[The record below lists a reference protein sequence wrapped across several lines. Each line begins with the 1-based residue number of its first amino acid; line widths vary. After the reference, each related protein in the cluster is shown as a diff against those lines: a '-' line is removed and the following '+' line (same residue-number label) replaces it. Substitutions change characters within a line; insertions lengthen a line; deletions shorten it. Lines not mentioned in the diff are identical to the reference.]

1 MQRANRMGNHSTIIK
16 DVGQLVEWLAKGEKP
31 AVDWRIGTEHEKF
44 LFHRDSLRPVAYD
57 GDSGVEAMLNALC
70 KVIGDKATPII
81 EKGKIIGLKD
91 GDGGSVSLEP
101 GGQLELSGAPLL
113 NLHQTC
119 AETGRHL
126 RHMRAVSSALGVG
139 MLGIGFQPKWRRDDI
154 SWMPKG
160 RYRIMRNHM
169 PKVGT
174 MGLDMMLRSST
185 VQVNLDYA
193 DEADMRRKFRTS
205 LALQPI
211 ATALFAN
218 SPFKDGKPSGWLSG
232 RAHVWTDT
240 DNARCGVP
248 SCVFDPHF
256 GYEQWIDYILDVP
269 MYFLHRG
276 EDYVDV
282 AGKSFRDYLA
292 GTLAGF
298 EGEPPQMAD
307 FEDHITTAF
316 PEVRLKQYLEMRG
329 ADSGSW
335 ANICALPAYWV
346 GLLYCDEALDEAE
359 DLVRDINA
367 DDVMA
372 ARLSVAKDGL
382 RGKLGAHDVATLAKK
397 TIDIAS
403 KGLRNRGIFDDG
415 GDDESGFLQ
424 PLRKVIAT
432 QKTPAEV
439 MLDLYHSDWAEDID
453 QVFTSNQY

>member
-1 MQRANRMGNHSTIIK
+1 MGNHSTIIK

-31 AVDWRIGTEHEKF
+31 AADWRIGTEHEKF

-57 GDSGVEAMLNALC
+57 GDSGVEAVLDALC
-70 KVIGDKATPII
+70 KAIGDKATPII

-101 GGQLELSGAPLL
+101 GGQLELSGAPLS

-160 RYRIMRNHM
+160 RYQIMRNHM

-174 MGLDMMLRSST
+174 MGLDMMLRSCT

-193 DEADMRRKFRTS
+193 DEDDMRRKFRTS

-218 SPFKDGKPSGWLSG
+218 SPFQDGKPSGWLSG

-282 AGKSFRDYLA
+282 AGKSFRDYLS

-298 EGEPPQMAD
+298 EGEPPEMAD

-346 GLLYCDEALDEAE
+346 GLLYCDDALAEAE
-359 DLVRDINA
+359 DLVRDIGA
-367 DDVMA
+367 YDVMA
-372 ARLSVAKDGL
+372 ARLSAAKDGL
-382 RGKLGAHDVATLAKK
+382 RGKLGSHDVATLAKK

-439 MLDLYHSDWAEDID
+439 MLDLYHGDWAEDVD

>member
-1 MQRANRMGNHSTIIK
+1 MGNHSTIIK
-16 DVGQLVEWLAKGEKP
+16 DVGQLVEWIAKGAKP
-31 AVDWRIGTEHEKF
+31 AADWRIGTEHEKF

-101 GGQLELSGAPLL
+101 GGQLELSGAPLS

-139 MLGIGFQPKWRRDDI
+139 MLGIGFQPKWRRDNI

-160 RYRIMRNHM
+160 RYQIMRNHM

-174 MGLDMMLRSST
+174 MGLDMMLRSCT

-346 GLLYCDEALDEAE
+346 GLLYCDEALAEAE
-359 DLVRDINA
+359 DLVRDVA
-367 DDVMA
+367 SDDVMA

-439 MLDLYHSDWAEDID
+439 MLDLYHGDWAEDID

>member
-1 MQRANRMGNHSTIIK
+1 MGNHSTIIK
-16 DVGQLVEWLAKGEKP
+16 DVGQLVEWLVKGEKP
-31 AVDWRIGTEHEKF
+31 AADWRIGTEHEKF

-70 KVIGDKATPII
+70 KAIGDKATPII

-101 GGQLELSGAPLL
+101 GGQLELSGAPLS

-126 RHMRAVSSALGVG
+126 LHMRAVSSALGVG

-160 RYRIMRNHM
+160 RYQIMQNHM

-174 MGLDMMLRSST
+174 MGLDMMLRSCT

-292 GTLAGF
+292 EMLAGF

-346 GLLYCDEALDEAE
+346 GLLYCDESLAEAE
-359 DLVRDINA
+359 DLVRDIGA
-367 DDVMA
+367 DDVME
-372 ARLSVAKDGL
+372 ARLSVAKNGL
-382 RGKLGAHDVATLAKK
+382 RGKLGSHDVATLAKK

-432 QKTPAEV
+432 QKTPADV
-439 MLDLYHSDWAEDID
+439 MLDLFHGDWAEDID
-453 QVFTSNQY
+453 QVFTSNRY

>member
-1 MQRANRMGNHSTIIK
+1 MGNHSTIIK
-16 DVGQLVEWLAKGEKP
+16 DVGQLVEWIAKGAKP
-31 AVDWRIGTEHEKF
+31 AADWRIGTEHEKF

-101 GGQLELSGAPLL
+101 GGQLELSGAPLS

-160 RYRIMRNHM
+160 RYQIMRNHM

-174 MGLDMMLRSST
+174 MGLDMMLRSCT

-298 EGEPPQMAD
+298 GGEPPQMAD

-346 GLLYCDEALDEAE
+346 GLLYCDEALAEAE
-359 DLVRDINA
+359 DLVRDVGA

-439 MLDLYHSDWAEDID
+439 MLDLYHGDWAEDID

>member
-1 MQRANRMGNHSTIIK
+1 MGNHSTIIK
-16 DVGQLVEWLAKGEKP
+16 DVGQLVEWIAKGAKP
-31 AVDWRIGTEHEKF
+31 AADWRIGTEHEKF
-44 LFHRDSLRPVAYD
+44 LFHRDNLRPVAYD

-101 GGQLELSGAPLL
+101 GGQLELSGAPLS

-160 RYRIMRNHM
+160 RYQIMQNHM

-174 MGLDMMLRSST
+174 MGLDMMLRSCT

-346 GLLYCDEALDEAE
+346 GLLYCDEALAEAE
-359 DLVRDINA
+359 DLVRDVGS

-439 MLDLYHSDWAEDID
+439 MLDLYHGDWAEDID

>member
-1 MQRANRMGNHSTIIK
+1 MGNHSTIIK

-31 AVDWRIGTEHEKF
+31 AADWRIGTEHEKF

-57 GDSGVEAMLNALC
+57 GDSGVEAMLHALC

-101 GGQLELSGAPLL
+101 GGQLELSGAPLS

-160 RYRIMRNHM
+160 RYQIMQNHM

-174 MGLDMMLRSST
+174 MGLDMMLRSCT

-193 DEADMRRKFRTS
+193 DEADMRRKFCTS

-346 GLLYCDEALDEAE
+346 GLLYCDEALAEAE

-382 RGKLGAHDVATLAKK
+382 RGKLGSHDVVTLAKK

-439 MLDLYHSDWAEDID
+439 MLDLYHGDWAEDID
-453 QVFTSNQY
+453 QVFTSNRY

>member
-1 MQRANRMGNHSTIIK
+1 MGNHSTIIK

-31 AVDWRIGTEHEKF
+31 AADWRIGTEHEKF

-57 GDSGVEAMLNALC
+57 GDSGVEAMLHALC

-101 GGQLELSGAPLL
+101 GGQLELSGAPLS

-160 RYRIMRNHM
+160 RYQIMRNHM

-174 MGLDMMLRSST
+174 MGLDMMLRSCT

-346 GLLYCDEALDEAE
+346 GLLYCDEALAEAE
-359 DLVRDINA
+359 DLVRDIGA
-367 DDVMA
+367 DDVME

-382 RGKLGAHDVATLAKK
+382 RGKLGSHDVATLAKK

-439 MLDLYHSDWAEDID
+439 MLDLYHGDWAEDID

>member
-1 MQRANRMGNHSTIIK
+1 MGNHSTIIK

-31 AVDWRIGTEHEKF
+31 AADWRIGTEHEKF
-44 LFHRDSLRPVAYD
+44 LFHRGSLRPVAYD
-57 GDSGVEAMLNALC
+57 GDSGVEAMLHALC
-70 KVIGDKATPII
+70 KVIGDKATPIV

-160 RYRIMRNHM
+160 RYQIMRNHM

-174 MGLDMMLRSST
+174 MGLDMMLRSCT

-282 AGKSFRDYLA
+282 AGKSFRDYLS

-346 GLLYCDEALDEAE
+346 GLLYCDEALAEAE

-439 MLDLYHSDWAEDID
+439 MLDLYHGDWAEDID

>member
-1 MQRANRMGNHSTIIK
+1 MGNHSTIIR
-16 DVGQLVEWLAKGEKP
+16 DVGQLVEWIAKGAKP
-31 AVDWRIGTEHEKF
+31 AADWRIGTEHEKF

-101 GGQLELSGAPLL
+101 GGQLELSGAPLS

-160 RYRIMRNHM
+160 RYQIMRNHM

-174 MGLDMMLRSST
+174 MGLDMMLRSCT

-346 GLLYCDEALDEAE
+346 GLLYCDEALAEAE
-359 DLVRDINA
+359 DLVRDVGA

-439 MLDLYHSDWAEDID
+439 MLDLYHGDWAEDID